1 MLAMRNLISVSR
13 VEAIQGSIEGQR
25 DGRELTT
32 NDRRLTTTDGSIK
45 RRQLYQIVLRNR
57 LDRLAGLAPGSQS
70 ADNHERVESF
80 FPQQVRHP
88 GAGRFARSSTVKIN
102 VLVLGKV
109 LDLFL
114 KIVGLDAD
122 RSLDPGSPRVIV
134 AVAADVDDQHAPG
147 ISRSQTRG
155 QFLHL
160 NPRHHSIL

>member
-45 RRQLYQIVLRNR
+45 RRQLHQIVLRNR

-88 GAGRFARSSTVKIN
+88 GAGRFARSSTVKIDIF
-102 VLVLGKV
+102 VLGKA
-109 LDLFL
+109 LDLFVE
-114 KIVGLDAD
+114 IIGFDPDGV
-122 RSLDPGSPRVIV
+122 LDPR
-134 AVAADVDDQHAPG
+134 
-147 ISRSQTRG
+147 RS
-155 QFLHL
+155 
-160 NPRHHSIL
+160 